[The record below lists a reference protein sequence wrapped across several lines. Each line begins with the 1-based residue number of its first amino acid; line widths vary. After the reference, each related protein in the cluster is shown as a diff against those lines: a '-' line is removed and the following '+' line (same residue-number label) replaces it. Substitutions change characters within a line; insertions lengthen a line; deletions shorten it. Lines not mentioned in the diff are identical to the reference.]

1 MAFPGPGLRPGLF
14 VYNNKQGTIMKRI
27 MLCALIGATGLTL
40 SACKDNPPFNEIPDF
55 IQGDISQTSYDGITD
70 DLLTAGLGASGLAS
84 APGPAFADPLNPTA
98 AELRRLAIYNNYRAL
113 VDTAP
118 GGGYGTFFGPQVN
131 ASGEGL
137 IAGEEFIAYM
147 SVPGTDVPVTVMAQ
161 VPDSFDPDRPCMVTA
176 PSSGSRGIYGAIGT
190 AGEWGLKKGC
200 AVVYTD
206 KGTGTGSHNLA
217 TNTAQRI
224 DGTLTSD
231 VEPVQFRAD
240 LTDGQRADFDSAWP
254 DRFAWKHAHSR
265 ANPEADWGQH
275 VLQSIEFGFYVLNEK
290 FGRELGNGETLL
302 TIKPKNTVVIAS
314 SVSNGGGSSVRAAE
328 QDTKGLIDGVAVSEP
343 NVNPQVDRSFTIRQG
358 EGPEITE
365 HSRSLLDYTTA
376 LAVYQGCANQ
386 APAIRDDAPLNATF
400 NPPAIGENICNSLA
414 NKGLVS
420 GATLDDRA
428 TDALRILNEDFGI
441 QPEQNLLAP
450 VHFGLA
456 VAQSISMTYANAYS
470 RAGVEDRV
478 CDLSLAAVDGAGA
491 VAPIAPGVEAALFSV
506 SNGIPPSAGVN
517 IVYDGA
523 DGQPTNLPAS
533 ASPST
538 NQLDYG
544 LDALLC
550 LRSLA
555 QGSDAVSGADL
566 QGSDAELATAIAEG
580 IAEVRASGDLQGKP
594 TVFVTG
600 RADAILPINHTSR
613 PYFGLN
619 QRVEGEKSNLR
630 YYEILNAHH
639 LDVLNGFPGVADRYV
654 PLHHYYFQALDLV
667 WANLTEKRALP
678 PSQVVRTVPRGAITT
693 PLAEVNLPAIN
704 PAPDAGDR
712 IVFTDNQVRIP
723 E

>member
-1 MAFPGPGLRPGLF
+1 MRMAFPGPGLRPGLF

-161 VPDSFDPDRPCMVTA
+161 VPDSFDRDRPCMVTA
-176 PSSGSRGIYGAIGT
+176 PSSGSRGISGAIGT

-275 VLQSIEFGFYVLNEK
+275 VL
-290 FGRELGNGETLL
+290 
-302 TIKPKNTVVIAS
+302 
-314 SVSNGGGSSVRAAE
+314 
-328 QDTKGLIDGVAVSEP
+328 
-343 NVNPQVDRSFTIRQG
+343 
-358 EGPEITE
+358 
-365 HSRSLLDYTTA
+365 
-376 LAVYQGCANQ
+376 
-386 APAIRDDAPLNATF
+386 
-400 NPPAIGENICNSLA
+400 
-414 NKGLVS
+414 
-420 GATLDDRA
+420 
-428 TDALRILNEDFGI
+428 
-441 QPEQNLLAP
+441 
-450 VHFGLA
+450 
-456 VAQSISMTYANAYS
+456 
-470 RAGVEDRV
+470 
-478 CDLSLAAVDGAGA
+478 
-491 VAPIAPGVEAALFSV
+491 
-506 SNGIPPSAGVN
+506 
-517 IVYDGA
+517 
-523 DGQPTNLPAS
+523 
-533 ASPST
+533 
-538 NQLDYG
+538 
-544 LDALLC
+544 
-550 LRSLA
+550 
-555 QGSDAVSGADL
+555 
-566 QGSDAELATAIAEG
+566 
-580 IAEVRASGDLQGKP
+580 
-594 TVFVTG
+594 
-600 RADAILPINHTSR
+600 
-613 PYFGLN
+613 
-619 QRVEGEKSNLR
+619 
-630 YYEILNAHH
+630 
-639 LDVLNGFPGVADRYV
+639 
-654 PLHHYYFQALDLV
+654 
-667 WANLTEKRALP
+667 
-678 PSQVVRTVPRGAITT
+678 
-693 PLAEVNLPAIN
+693 
-704 PAPDAGDR
+704 
-712 IVFTDNQVRIP
+712 
-723 E
+723 